1 MASSNSRTP
10 RPDTNV
16 IPKLNGTVSDAGPY
30 EAIVVGHVK
39 GNRMGQLLVHIT
51 DWQGAIVDV
60 GGVNPD
66 AIPAS
71 YASPFYGTTYG
82 TDTQQ
87 LPDGPVTS
95 GQSYGFWFV
104 PPDVGNKVLVTFV
117 GGDISR
123 CYWFACIY
131 DTTSHHMVPGIAR
144 AIGGTNDTIVPA
156 GDSISEYLS
165 GDSILP
171 VVEFDTGVSAKTAF
185 NADGL
190 ENTLRYIHE
199 YQSVKYASQGLDR
212 DPIRGAISS
221 SSMREAPSNVYGI
234 STPGRKGTAG
244 DQVAGRPS
252 IVVFRQGGHQFV
264 MDDGDEDGNDQLV
277 RLRTAGG
284 HQILMND
291 KEHVLYIASDTGQQ
305 WLEFSPNG
313 QINVYGAGGFNVRTK
328 GPMNF
333 HSDSTIKMNAMS
345 FDVNATLGISF
356 KTFGSFS
363 ASAVTSA
370 SVSANGKLS
379 LTGLGMASLTA
390 GAKLDIS
397 SLGDTNIVGTILRL
411 NSGKPSIP
419 FPALPAIPKSYPDVE
434 YDGKKWVVSSAV
446 SSICTVVPTH
456 EPWKRPTK

>member
-1 MASSNSRTP
+1 MGTSNTRTS
-10 RPDTNV
+10 RPDPHV
-16 IPKLNGTVSDAGPY
+16 IPKVSGTVSDAGPY
-30 EAIVVGHVK
+30 EAIVVGHAD
-39 GNRMGQLLVHIT
+39 GSRMGQLLVNIA
-51 DWQGAIVDV
+51 DWQGAIVDI
-60 GGVNPD
+60 GGENPD

-87 LPDGPVTS
+87 NPDGPMTS

-131 DTTSHHMVPGIAR
+131 ESTSHHMVPGIAR
-144 AIGGTNDTIVPA
+144 DIGGSNNTLIPA
-156 GDSISEYLS
+156 GDPIADYLS

-171 VVEFDTGVSAKTAF
+171 VAESDPGISIATAF
-185 NADGL
+185 AADGI
-190 ENTLRYIHE
+190 ESTPRYLHE
-199 YQSVKYASQGLDR
+199 FQAVTYAMQGLDR

-221 SSMREAPSNVYGI
+221 SSLRESPSNVYGI
-234 STPGRKGTAG
+234 STPGRRATSG
-244 DQVAGRPS
+244 DQVAGKPAAVYARK
-252 IVVFRQGGHQFV
+252 GGHQFV
-264 MDDGDEDGNDQLV
+264 MDDGDKDGKDQLI

-284 HQILMND
+284 HQLLMND
-291 KEHVLYIASDTGQQ
+291 SEHVLYIASDTGNQ
-305 WLEFSPNG
+305 WLEFSPSG
-313 QINVYGAGGFNVRTK
+313 QINIYGRGGFNLRTE

-333 HSDSTIKMNAMS
+333 HSDSSIKMNAMS
-345 FDVNATLGISF
+345 FDLNATMGITL
-356 KTFGSFS
+356 KTLGSFS
-363 ASAVTSA
+363 ASAVASA
-370 SVSANGKLS
+370 TVAADGKLS

-419 FPALPAIPKSYPDVE
+419 FPALPAIPGSHPDVKFQ
-434 YDGKKWVVSSAV
+434 GKKWVKSGSVA
-446 SSICTVVPTH
+446 SICKVVPTH
-456 EPWKRPTK
+456 EPWDRPSK

>member
-165 GDSILP
+165 GDIILP
-171 VVEFDTGVSAKTAF
+171 VV
-185 NADGL
+185 
-190 ENTLRYIHE
+190 
-199 YQSVKYASQGLDR
+199 
-212 DPIRGAISS
+212 
-221 SSMREAPSNVYGI
+221 
-234 STPGRKGTAG
+234 
-244 DQVAGRPS
+244 
-252 IVVFRQGGHQFV
+252 
-264 MDDGDEDGNDQLV
+264 
-277 RLRTAGG
+277 
-284 HQILMND
+284 
-291 KEHVLYIASDTGQQ
+291 
-305 WLEFSPNG
+305 
-313 QINVYGAGGFNVRTK
+313 
-328 GPMNF
+328 
-333 HSDSTIKMNAMS
+333 
-345 FDVNATLGISF
+345 
-356 KTFGSFS
+356 
-363 ASAVTSA
+363 
-370 SVSANGKLS
+370 
-379 LTGLGMASLTA
+379 
-390 GAKLDIS
+390 
-397 SLGDTNIVGTILRL
+397 
-411 NSGKPSIP
+411 
-419 FPALPAIPKSYPDVE
+419 
-434 YDGKKWVVSSAV
+434 
-446 SSICTVVPTH
+446 
-456 EPWKRPTK
+456 